1 MDASSR
7 QEVAMTPYRRPRVSW
22 IAACAIV
29 GVFSSATA
37 VHGQTN
43 FDAQQTEALSA
54 AAKASPDFVKG
65 LAKELGS
72 TPEQAAG
79 AAGVLFTIAKALLK
93 PEDFAQVEKAV
104 PGMDAL
110 LAAVPADA
118 GTSGATSALPG
129 SSFTPTPG
137 FASSSPSAIT
147 MPASSAAPAGTPVT
161 AQNWIGSAIAG
172 FMKMGIKPDMIAK
185 AVPYLSGYLKKHGTA
200 GLGSLLGGLLKT
212 PK

>member
-1 MDASSR
+1 
-7 QEVAMTPYRRPRVSW
+7 MTPYRLHRISW

-37 VHGQTN
+37 AHEQTN
-43 FDAQQTEALSA
+43 FNAQQTEALSTA
-54 AAKASPDFVKG
+54 ARASPDFVKG

-79 AAGVLFTIAKALLK
+79 AAGVLFTVAKALLK

-118 GTSGATSALPG
+118 VGTSGAPSALAG

-137 FASSSPSAIT
+137 FGSSSPPAIT
-147 MPASSAAPAGTPVT
+147 MPASSSAPAGTPIT

-172 FMKMGIKPDMIAK
+172 FMKMGIKPEMIAK
-185 AVPYLSGYLKKHGTA
+185 AVPYLTGYLKKHGTA
-200 GLGSLLGGLLKT
+200 ALGSLIGGLMKT

>member
-1 MDASSR
+1 
-7 QEVAMTPYRRPRVSW
+7 MTPYRLHRISW
-22 IAACAIV
+22 MAACVIV
-29 GVFSSATA
+29 GVFSPATA

-43 FDAQQTEALSA
+43 FDAHQTEALSA
-54 AAKASPDFVKG
+54 AAKASPDFVTG

-79 AAGVLFTIAKALLK
+79 AAGVLFTITKALLK

-118 GTSGATSALPG
+118 VGTVGATSALPG

-137 FASSSPSAIT
+137 FASSSPSATT
-147 MPASSAAPAGTPVT
+147 MPAPSSAPTGAPIT

-200 GLGSLLGGLLKT
+200 GLGSLIGGVLKT

>member
-1 MDASSR
+1 
-7 QEVAMTPYRRPRVSW
+7 MTRYRLHRISW

-29 GVFSSATA
+29 GMFAAATTA
-37 VHGQTN
+37 HGQTN
-43 FDAQQTEALSA
+43 FNAQQTEALSA
-54 AAKASPDFVKG
+54 AAKASPDFVTG

-110 LAAVPADA
+110 LATVPADA
-118 GTSGATSALPG
+118 VGTAGATSALPG

-137 FASSSPSAIT
+137 FASSSPTTIT
-147 MPASSAAPAGTPVT
+147 MPSAPAGTPVT

-185 AVPYLSGYLKKHGTA
+185 AVPYLSGYLKKHGSA
-200 GLGSLLGGLLKT
+200 GLGSLIGGLLKT

>member
-1 MDASSR
+1 
-7 QEVAMTPYRRPRVSW
+7 MTPYRLHRISW
-22 IAACAIV
+22 IAAYAIV
-29 GVFSSATA
+29 ALVSSPTA
-37 VHGQTN
+37 ARGQTN
-43 FDAQQTEALSA
+43 FNAQQTEALSA

-110 LAAVPADA
+110 LAVVPADA
-118 GTSGATSALPG
+118 VGTSGGTTTLPG
-129 SSFTPTPG
+129 SSFTPTAG
-137 FASSSPSAIT
+137 FASSSPSAVT
-147 MPASSAAPAGTPVT
+147 MPASSSAPAGTPIT

-200 GLGSLLGGLLKT
+200 ALGSLIGGVLKT
-212 PK
+212 PKK

>member
-1 MDASSR
+1 
-7 QEVAMTPYRRPRVSW
+7 V
-22 IAACAIV
+22 AACAIV
-29 GVFSSATA
+29 GVFSSATPA
-37 VHGQTN
+37 HGQTN
-43 FDAQQTEALSA
+43 FNAQQTEALSA
-54 AAKASPDFVKG
+54 AARASPDFVKG
-65 LAKELGS
+65 LANELGS

-79 AAGVLFTIAKALLK
+79 AAGVLFTIAKALLE

-118 GTSGATSALPG
+118 AGTSGATPALPG
-129 SSFTPTPG
+129 SSFTPTAG

-147 MPASSAAPAGTPVT
+147 MPASSAAPGGTPIT

-200 GLGSLLGGLLKT
+200 GLGSLIGGLLKT

>member
-1 MDASSR
+1 
-7 QEVAMTPYRRPRVSW
+7 MTPYRLHRISW

-29 GVFSSATA
+29 GVFSTATA
-37 VHGQTN
+37 AHGQTD
-43 FDAQQTEALSA
+43 FDAQQTAALSA
-54 AAKASPDFVKG
+54 AAQASPDFVKG

-118 GTSGATSALPG
+118 VGTSGATSALPG
-129 SSFTPTPG
+129 SSFTPTAG

-147 MPASSAAPAGTPVT
+147 MPASSSAPPVGTPIT

-200 GLGSLLGGLLKT
+200 GLGSLIGGLLKT

>member
-1 MDASSR
+1 
-7 QEVAMTPYRRPRVSW
+7 MTSYRLHRVSW

-29 GVFSSATA
+29 GVFWSAA
-37 VHGQTN
+37 AAHGQTAFN
-43 FDAQQTEALSA
+43 AQQTEALSA

-79 AAGVLFTIAKALLK
+79 AAGVLLTITKALLT

-104 PGMDAL
+104 PGVDAL
-110 LAAVPADA
+110 LAAGPADVI
-118 GTSGATSALPG
+118 GTASPTSSG
-129 SSFTPTPG
+129 SSFTPTAG
-137 FASSSPSAIT
+137 FASSSLPSIS
-147 MPASSAAPAGTPVT
+147 MSAPSTTPAGTPIT
-161 AQNWIGSAIAG
+161 AQNWIGSAISG

-200 GLGSLLGGLLKT
+200 ALGSLIGGVLKT
-212 PK
+212 PKK

>member
-1 MDASSR
+1 
-7 QEVAMTPYRRPRVSW
+7 MTTNHLHGISW
-22 IAACAIV
+22 IAACAII
-29 GVFSSATA
+29 GVFSSTTATR
-37 VHGQTN
+37 GQTN
-43 FDAQQTEALSA
+43 FDARQTEALSA
-54 AAKASPDFVKG
+54 AAKASPDFVEG

-118 GTSGATSALPG
+118 VGTSGAASAVPG
-129 SSFTPTPG
+129 SSFTPTAG

-147 MPASSAAPAGTPVT
+147 MPASSSAPAGTPIT

-200 GLGSLLGGLLKT
+200 GLGSLIGGVLKT